1 MTQLKIKPTLKDT
14 LTTSQLNTW
23 KNNFFSSD
31 AYSKALLIIVKSLE
45 SITPVDFEYEIRDS
59 GYNGF
64 ILYDNKNF
72 NRGYLIKIATT
83 KYKNLINN
91 NNIKFFLQNGA
102 LSYSLY
108 EVKTVELISL
118 IPSEIDGVYLN
129 LSLQD
134 ELFQNIFTIILQD
147 FSN

>member
-1 MTQLKIKPTLKDT
+1 MVDKLLSLHYNIFFEEFNMTQLKMKPTLKDI
-14 LTTSQLNTW
+14 LTISQLNAW
-23 KNNFFSSD
+23 KNNFFSSE
-31 AYSKALLIIVKSLE
+31 AYSKALLVIVKS
-45 SITPVDFEYEIRDS
+45 
-59 GYNGF
+59 
-64 ILYDNKNF
+64 
-72 NRGYLIKIATT
+72 
-83 KYKNLINN
+83 YKNLINN

-108 EVKTVELISL
+108 EVKTVELRSL

-134 ELFQNIFTIILQD
+134 ELFQEVFITILQD

>member
-1 MTQLKIKPTLKDT
+1 MMQLKMKPTLKDI
-14 LTTSQLNTW
+14 LTISQLNAW
-23 KNNFFSSD
+23 KNNFFSSE
-31 AYSKALLIIVKSLE
+31 AYSKALLVIVKSLQ

-64 ILYDNKNF
+64 ILYDNKNI
-72 NRGYLIKIATT
+72 NRGYLLNIAAT

-108 EVKTVELISL
+108 EVKTVELRSL

-134 ELFQNIFTIILQD
+134 ELFQEVFITILQD